1 LANGTRAADSV
12 VEARGFV
19 RNRSRRWATTGSAVE
34 SGQFVADVPA
44 IWALSMPPL
53 TRVAVRIDPAGV
65 RLVVL

>member
-1 LANGTRAADSV
+1 MSSKPGGSRTTVPGAVTRLVLEANLG
-12 VEARGFV
+12 
-19 RNRSRRWATTGSAVE
+19 NL
-34 SGQFVADVPA
+34 VADVPA

>member
-1 LANGTRAADSV
+1 MSSKPGGSCTTVPGAVTRLV
-12 VEARGFV
+12 L
-19 RNRSRRWATTGSAVE
+19 E
-34 SGQFVADVPA
+34 SNLGNLVADVPA

>member
-1 LANGTRAADSV
+1 MSSKPGGSCATVPGAGTRLV
-12 VEARGFV
+12 L
-19 RNRSRRWATTGSAVE
+19 E
-34 SGQFVADVPA
+34 SNLGNLVADVPA